1 MEGTGT
7 GSTQESVVRGCLK
20 GVREERTEPP
30 SRAKYERGEIE
41 LGGIK

>member
-20 GVREERTEPP
+20 GV
-30 SRAKYERGEIE
+30 
-41 LGGIK
+41 LGGEDRAPF